1 MVFFTEMPFLL
12 EKNPDIFVYL
22 VRWEK
27 MSLENWVQEFKTG
40 NKDAFNKIY
49 KETFSLVRFAI
60 YTYVQ
65 DKDTIEDLI
74 QDTYMKVNE
83 RIKAYNSRNF
93 KNWIYTIAKN
103 TAIDYT
109 RKKKET
115 RIEYADSIS
124 SPANPYLSYV
134 LNHLDNDKREVF
146 LMKVLCGHTTK
157 KIASILNLE
166 PSVVNQYYYQAKAI
180 LKKNL
185 EEDTYEF
192 KKI

>member
-1 MVFFTEMPFLL
+1 M
-12 EKNPDIFVYL
+12 N
-22 VRWEK
+22 
-27 MSLENWVQEFKTG
+27 LENWVQEYKNG
-40 NKDAFNKIY
+40 NQNAFDKIY

-65 DKDTIEDLI
+65 DKYTIEDLI

-83 RIKAYNSRNF
+83 RIKAYNAKNF

-103 TAIDYT
+103 TAIDYV
-109 RKKKET
+109 RKKRET
-115 RIEYADSIS
+115 HIENADFIS
-124 SPANPYLSYV
+124 SSENPYLSYV

-166 PSVVNQYYYQAKAI
+166 PSTVNQYYYQAKAI

-185 EEDTYEF
+185 EEDSYEF

>member
-1 MVFFTEMPFLL
+1 MNL
-12 EKNPDIFVYL
+12 E
-22 VRWEK
+22 
-27 MSLENWVQEFKTG
+27 SWVQQYKNG
-40 NKDAFNKIY
+40 NKDAFDKIY

-65 DKDTIEDLI
+65 DKATLEDLI
-74 QDTYMKVNE
+74 QDTYMKVTE
-83 RIKAYNSRNF
+83 RIMAYNSKNF

-109 RKKKET
+109 RKKREM
-115 RIEYADSIS
+115 RIEHIDFIS
-124 SPANPYLSYV
+124 SSENPYLSYV

-185 EEDTYEF
+185 EEDSHEF
-192 KKI
+192 KEI